1 MEEQAQANPISIDEL
16 QTVFEHVKDE
26 YPAEYKMFE
35 CDAIALSQLLPAL
48 APALAVWDPL
58 QAPLQWLPVFSAW
71 KRLLSGD
78 AAPTFAQHDGDGG
91 GDAPQGDAFT
101 ELCTAALLPPL
112 RRAVMAVWEPRTPL
126 PLLQFFDHWMPVLP
140 PATAAHALRAIVL
153 PRLQA
158 AVNAWVVDGAGPP
171 VHAWLHPWLPHLAAD
186 VQHLF
191 PMIRNKLTAMLK
203 VRHLLVPDALG
214 SPDCRCRLCCHGHC
228 LWATAN
234 VLLLKRPR
242 RPLEHAC
249 PDSRRPAHVCTLW
262 TARPAPCS
270 PQLHSASSHTQP
282 SPPQYQPTE
291 ADRPVVGVLQKSV
304 RTH

>member
-1 MEEQAQANPISIDEL
+1 MGCFLASRPPCLLRHPQRLRSPATVQVLEMVQIMEEQAQTNPISIEEL

-26 YPAEYKMFE
+26 YPAEYKLFE

-78 AAPTFAQHDGDGG
+78 AAPTFAQQDADGA

-112 RRAVMAVWEPRTPL
+112 RRAVMAAWDPRAPL
-126 PLLQFFDHWMPVLP
+126 PLLQFFDHWTPVLP
-140 PATAAHALRAIVL
+140 PATAAHALRAVVL

-158 AVNAWVVDGAGPP
+158 AVNAWAADGAGPP
-171 VHAWLHPWLPHLAAD
+171 IHVWLHPWLPHLAAD

-191 PMIRNKLTAMLK
+191 PMIRNKLAAMLK
-203 VRHLLVPDALG
+203 VRP
-214 SPDCRCRLCCHGHC
+214 
-228 LWATAN
+228 
-234 VLLLKRPR
+234 VLL
-242 RPLEHAC
+242 
-249 PDSRRPAHVCTLW
+249 PAGLCSLW
-262 TARPAPCS
+262 SCCLLRSLPVAHSIHTA
-270 PQLHSASSHTQP
+270 TQCE
-282 SPPQYQPTE
+282 Y
-291 ADRPVVGVLQKSV
+291 
-304 RTH
+304 